1 MEAAGKRK
9 KKKSQGDLEAGKKNK
24 IVGTHG
30 CNGRERANKK
40 TPHLSTEHEKKE
52 QLTPT
57 PRHPIYLILSFS
69 SVLLAWKEETNPM
82 SSFFTSLLL
91 SSSSLP
97 PYALQTRKQLSDQSI
112 NDCTSYS
119 GGQGDPAGSPS
130 VCPHDP
136 LRRDPP
142 YHL

>member
-1 MEAAGKRK
+1 MEAAGKK
-9 KKKSQGDLEAGKKNK
+9 KRKSQGDLEAGKKNK
-24 IVGTHG
+24 KLWVHMDAMG
-30 CNGRERANKK
+30 ERANKK

-57 PRHPIYLILSFS
+57 PPHPIYLILSFS

-82 SSFFTSLLL
+82 SSFFTSLLFFLHYL
-91 SSSSLP
+91 S
-97 PYALQTRKQLSDQSI
+97 PYALQTRKQLSDQST

-130 VCPHDP
+130 VCPHDT